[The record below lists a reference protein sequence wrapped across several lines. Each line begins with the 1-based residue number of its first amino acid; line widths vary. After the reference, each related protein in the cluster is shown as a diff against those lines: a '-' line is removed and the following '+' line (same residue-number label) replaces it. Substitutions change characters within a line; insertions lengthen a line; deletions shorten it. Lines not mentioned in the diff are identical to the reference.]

1 MKSDFSNNVEQYYF
15 QQYNEEERAQL
26 LEYAPRIEKFAS
38 SAPEKSNKS
47 SITSIVKE
55 ENDKVLWTVVG
66 KVKNVTTQLTVLPA
80 KVYTAYFL
88 CRTLCEDI
96 LTIDTKLQ

>member
-1 MKSDFSNNVEQYYF
+1 MKPDFSTNLEQYYF
-15 QQYNEEERAQL
+15 QQYDEEERAQL
-26 LEYAPRIEKFAS
+26 LECIPGIGKFAS

-47 SITSIVKE
+47 SITSIVE
-55 ENDKVLWTVVG
+55 EGNNKVLWTVIG
-66 KVKNVTTQLTVLPA
+66 KVENVATQITASPA
-80 KVYTAYFL
+80 KIYTAYFL